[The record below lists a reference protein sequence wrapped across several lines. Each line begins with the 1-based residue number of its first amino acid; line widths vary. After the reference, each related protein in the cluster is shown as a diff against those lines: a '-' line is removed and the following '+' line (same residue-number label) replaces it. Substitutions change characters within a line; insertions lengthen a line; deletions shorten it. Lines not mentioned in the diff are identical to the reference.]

1 MRDYQDAL
9 RLARREAE
17 KRYPEGEYTVQTL
30 IWCDGDFR
38 VMVRHGMGQAG
49 GEEVNN
55 ALAERIVVT
64 PFQKKIQLIE
74 VTDSERY
81 TVHKEE
87 DI

>member
-9 RLARREAE
+9 QTARELAKERF
-17 KRYPEGEYTVQTL
+17 PEDEYTVKTL
-30 IWCDGDFR
+30 VWADGDFR

-55 ALAERIVVT
+55 ALCERIVVT
-64 PFQKKIQLIE
+64 PFQKKVQLIE
-74 VTDSERY
+74 VTDSEQY
-81 TVHKEE
+81 TVHKEK